1 MNGTNSLRLEE
12 IALKTG
18 DGTYDYSLMKYRFLS
33 PEFASTVSGTSTNL
47 YLVYYDALTNQIR
60 FRAGT
65 FTKTKKE
72 QAGGFQDEYE
82 NGESSYYKTNNCQVI
97 ANGTAGATFKTSA
110 TKTTTVS
117 GIKGRGSGQYVD
129 VAVVKNGTTDVVCVV
144 WYDAEENKMKFS
156 YISDPIGN
164 WDTLKGDATAKNWKT
179 PQTIFTE
186 GGEYCHI
193 VADKYNHLH
202 IAAYAGNGDVM
213 YAYLDSYTDT
223 AQTCTVDASGA
234 VGEHLTLDVAVNSK
248 GNSIPYIGYYTS
260 AIKFP
265 KYAYLV
271 DPTVEDSTATFTQV
285 ADGADSNEQFTGAW
299 EVAVVPSPS
308 RMTTN
313 REDKV
318 NIGVWKNSGV
328 LTDSKVGG
336 VVKNSSHSAIGSSGY
351 SATNWSKTFGNGTSN
366 GILGYQITTSSGSC
380 LETAQMR

>member
-1 MNGTNSLRLEE
+1 M
-12 IALKTG
+12 
-18 DGTYDYSLMKYRFLS
+18 
-33 PEFASTVSGTSTNL
+33 
-47 YLVYYDALTNQIR
+47 VYYDALTNQIR

-65 FTKTKKE
+65 FSGTDK
-72 QAGGFQDEYE
+72 QSVGGFQDEA
-82 NGESSYYKTNNCQVI
+82 SSQTPSWYSTTNCQVI
-97 ANGTAGATFKTSA
+97 ANGTAGGTFKTSA
-110 TKTTTVS
+110 TATTTVS

-144 WYDAEENKMKFS
+144 WYDAEENNMKFS

-164 WDTLKGDATAKNWKT
+164 WNTLKGDATAKKWST
-179 PQTIFTE
+179 PQTIFSE

-193 VADKYNHLH
+193 VADKKNHLH

-213 YAYLDSYTDT
+213 YAYLDKYTST
-223 AQTCTVDASGA
+223 PSTCVVDASGS

-248 GNSIPYIGYYTS
+248 GHSIPYIGYYTG
-260 AIKFP
+260 AIKKP

-271 DPTVEDSTATFTQV
+271 DQTPTIEDSNAEFNPV
-285 ADGADSNEQFTGAW
+285 AAGADDYERYTGAW
-299 EVAVVPSPS
+299 EVAVVPTPS
-308 RMTTN
+308 IMTTN

-318 NIGVWKNSGV
+318 NIGVWKNSGN
-328 LTDSKVGG
+328 LTDSKVNG
-336 VVKNSSHSAIGSSGY
+336 KIENSSHSAIGSSGY

>member
-1 MNGTNSLRLEE
+1 M
-12 IALKTG
+12 
-18 DGTYDYSLMKYRFLS
+18 
-33 PEFASTVSGTSTNL
+33 
-47 YLVYYDALTNQIR
+47 VYYDALTNQIR

-65 FTKTKKE
+65 FSGTDK
-72 QAGGFQDEYE
+72 QSVGGFHDEA
-82 NGESSYYKTNNCQVI
+82 SSQTPSYYSIDNCQVI
-97 ANGTAGATFKTSA
+97 ANGTAGGTFKTSA
-110 TKTTTVS
+110 TDTTTVS

-144 WYDAEENKMKFS
+144 WYDAEENNMKFS

-164 WDTLKGDATAKNWKT
+164 WNTLKGDATAKNWKT
-179 PQTIFTE
+179 PQPIFTE

-213 YAYLDSYTDT
+213 YAYLGSYTDK

-234 VGEHLTLDVAVNSK
+234 VGEHLTLDVSVNSK
-248 GNSIPYIGYYTS
+248 DHSIPYIGYYTS
-260 AIKFP
+260 AIKLP

-285 ADGADSNEQFTGAW
+285 ADGANSNEQFTGAW

-318 NIGVWKNSGV
+318 NIGVWKNSGD

-336 VVKNSSHSAIGSSGY
+336 AVKNSSHSAIGSSGY